1 MELLAAAA
9 LGGAATGCFAWFGWR
24 STGRAAAA
32 RAPAERRI
40 DGRAP
45 RPIGPVTLT
54 LHLRDTPDPLPVT
67 AHPRRTDRAVADLKT
82 LARAVEAARSV

>member
-9 LGGAATGCFAWFGWR
+9 LGGAATCCFAWIGWR
-24 STGRAAAA
+24 SAGRAAAR
-32 RAPAERRI
+32 RAA
-40 DGRAP
+40 AP

-54 LHLRDTPDPLPVT
+54 VRLREAPDPLPVP
-67 AHPRRTDRAVADLKT
+67 ARRHARRTDRAVADLKA